1 MKCFEN
7 YFEKNNY
14 TISNIRV
21 SYMRGMKCFIH
32 EGHVLGRQ
40 YLVVRYY
47 E

>member
-14 TISNIRV
+14 TISNMRV
-21 SYMRGMKCFIH
+21 SYMMGMKCFKQ
-32 EGHVLGRQ
+32 EGHVLGRP
-40 YLVVRYY
+40 YLELGVY